1 MTDRGLIDSS
11 AKMIAVIR
19 EIGIVPLFK
28 SSVSGWSIEEL
39 THPDQWFS
47 TSDTLGR
54 GIGKLMRYKR
64 VSSMGNISQED
75 LRSPLKKCTGI

>member
-47 TSDTLGR
+47 TADTLGPWDWK
-54 GIGKLMRYKR
+54 IDA
-64 VSSMGNISQED
+64 IQEGLLFCYHN
-75 LRSPLKKCTGI
+75 LR